1 MISAAVIHAG
11 NVALRTVT
19 VQQLRT
25 RSRLGLGSTGTSGV
39 YRSVNEAPLHHDSG
53 LWFSPQP
60 FPPGLLGQRHMDSAL
75 FDLRK
80 LDGATLRGRTR
91 ELGSDRSREAQGSG
105 LIDVKALV
113 AAGGDMPRVPVMPPG
128 GLLVGLV
135 ATQSP
140 DVQQTQDRTTRRLLV
155 ACCLALVAIVAMLA
169 YEALR

>member
-1 MISAAVIHAG
+1 
-11 NVALRTVT
+11 
-19 VQQLRT
+19 
-25 RSRLGLGSTGTSGV
+25 
-39 YRSVNEAPLHHDSG
+39 VNEAPLHNDSG

-60 FPPGLLGQRHMDSAL
+60 FPPALLGQRHMDSAL

-91 ELGSDRSREAQGSG
+91 ELGTDRTREAQGSG

-113 AAGGDMPRVPVMPPG
+113 AADGDALRVPVMPPG

-135 ATQSP
+135 ATPSP
-140 DVQQTQDRTTRRLLV
+140 TLHPQDRTTRRLLV

-169 YEALR
+169 FEVLR